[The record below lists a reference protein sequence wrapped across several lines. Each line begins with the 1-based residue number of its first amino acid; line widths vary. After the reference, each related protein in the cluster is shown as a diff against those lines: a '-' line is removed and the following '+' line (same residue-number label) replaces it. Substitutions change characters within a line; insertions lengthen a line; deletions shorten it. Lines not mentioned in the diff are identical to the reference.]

1 MTYEEARKYIKEA
14 GRSGMM
20 PGLVR
25 MRALLRY
32 LGDPQDKLQFI
43 HIAGTNGKGSVA
55 AYISSILAVSG
66 HLVGRYVSPAVF
78 EYEECIQYEDM
89 DGVHHIDRELLAQV
103 VTEAAAAVDKMRQ
116 EGEEVPTV
124 FEIETAMAFLAF
136 VHWNCGVVVLEAGL
150 GGKED
155 ATNVISSVV
164 ASVITPI
171 SLDHQAVLGN
181 TIQDI
186 ALAKAGIIRENG
198 VVATCQEDPGALA
211 VIREQASGKKAS
223 LYEVEKSDIMVLTAD
238 LEGSVFTYR
247 QERYHTFMAGLYQ
260 VENAALAIEA
270 CCRLPEPFHFTGQE
284 LVLGIRKASW
294 QGRFEEIC
302 TRPPVIIDG
311 AHNPA
316 GARALRNTIEGL
328 LCRRQLHGVMGVL
341 KDKDYEAMV
350 EILSPLFDDV
360 VTITPPGERG
370 LDKDILADVW
380 REKGCQKVISADTVM
395 AGLEKAV
402 ERCGEEDAILIF
414 GSLSFFKELNGE
426 SLAELQNVKKGNW
439 YGEKREE

>member
-1 MTYEEARKYIKEA
+1 MTYKEARKYIREA

-25 MRALLRY
+25 MRGLLGY
-32 LGDPQDKLQFI
+32 LGNPQDKLRFI
-43 HIAGTNGKGSVA
+43 HVAGTNGKGSVA

-66 HLVGRYVSPAVF
+66 HLVGRFVSPVVF
-78 EYEECIQYEDM
+78 EYEECIQYEDL
-89 DGVHHIDRELLAQV
+89 DGVHPIDREFLAQI

-136 VHWNCGVVVLEAGL
+136 VHWNCEVVVLEAGL

-155 ATNVISSVV
+155 ATNVIANVL

-198 VVATCQEDPGALA
+198 VVVTCQEAPDALA
-211 VIREQASGKKAS
+211 VIRKQAEGKKAS
-223 LYEVEKSDIMVLTAD
+223 LYEVEKSDITVLTAD

-260 VENAALAIEA
+260 AENAALAIET
-270 CCRLPEPFHFTGQE
+270 CFHLPEPFHFAREE
-284 LVLGIRKASW
+284 LLLGIRKAVW
-294 QGRFEEIC
+294 RGRFEKIC
-302 TRPPVIIDG
+302 IRPPVIIDG

-316 GARALRNTIEGL
+316 GARALRSTIEGL
-328 LCRRQLHGVMGVL
+328 LCGRRLHGVMGVL
-341 KDKDYEAMV
+341 KDKEYEVMV
-350 EILSPLFDDV
+350 EILAPLFDDA

-380 REKGCQKVISADTVM
+380 RRKGCQKVIPADTVM

-402 ERCGEEDAILIF
+402 ERCGEEDIVLVF
-414 GSLSFFKELNGE
+414 GSLSFFKELNDKTLKGE
-426 SLAELQNVKKGNW
+426 GDCH
-439 YGEKREE
+439 GEEREE